1 MALKDSI
8 ANITEELGVINK
20 RMRKLRKSQSADNSM
35 EVPSNQSNELENEC
49 RALISNSTS
58 LFNTVNILLRRLFTE
73 EEILA
78 HSVSGK
84 APNSKTAPKPKF
96 DGVKLDLLRSLAF
109 EAHKEATSLLI
120 TTKIQAVQKAVRRES
135 ST

>member
-1 MALKDSI
+1 MIK
-8 ANITEELGVINK
+8 K